1 MTVALFILGLELLT
15 NALRGIQGNTVPS
28 QLAIAARE
36 MASALL
42 IKSEQH
48 SCRNKFSDFTMGLI
62 SELQQCFETEK
73 IGKDER
79 EVIWGTFHKVRC
91 SESFRKL
98 WITFANEI
106 LDKNPLPIFYQDI
119 SHNIFTEMV
128 KKKFSV
134 LEQID
139 GDSGSPLNIIEE
151 NTLRY
156 VTGYVCKQVI
166 KKIKTVYT
174 YKQGSNDFLC
184 L

>member
-1 MTVALFILGLELLT
+1 MLT

-79 EVIWGTFHKVRC
+79 EVLWGTFHKVRC
-91 SESFRKL
+91 SESFRNYGLHLSMRYWTKIL
-98 WITFANEI
+98 YPFFTRTFHTTF
-106 LDKNPLPIFYQDI
+106 LP
-119 SHNIFTEMV
+119 
-128 KKKFSV
+128 KW
-134 LEQID
+134 
-139 GDSGSPLNIIEE
+139 
-151 NTLRY
+151 
-156 VTGYVCKQVI
+156 
-166 KKIKTVYT
+166 
-174 YKQGSNDFLC
+174 
-184 L
+184 